1 MLFRSLLCA
10 TLLLAGCG
18 GVAPK
23 IVEKPILVD
32 RPELIVPEVQPAQQ
46 YDFEW
51 IVVTRENFD
60 TVARELESRGQT
72 IVLFA
77 ITPQGYQNLSLS
89 IARIGNRRRRFLA
102 SKSQPTRILSIYR
115 PLKGWQSIYAMQAS
129 TTLPSVCFTRR
140 SIAPGSD
147 ARPPWACGKRSFT
160 FATITPDFA

>member
-1 MLFRSLLCA
+1 MNRLLLCA

-32 RPELIVPEVQPAQQ
+32 RPELIVPEVQPVQQ

-51 IVVTRENFD
+51 IVITRENFD
-60 TVARELESRGQT
+60 SVARDLESRGQT

-89 IARIGNRRRRFLA
+89 IAELRRFIT
-102 SKSQPTRILSIYR
+102 QQ
-115 PLKGWQSIYAMQAS
+115 QSVIVSYK
-129 TTLPSVCFTRR
+129 TYY
-140 SIAPGSD
+140 
-147 ARPPWACGKRSFT
+147 GKKTEEPKAEEKKEEEKKPFWKI
-160 FATITPDFA
+160 F

>member
-1 MLFRSLLCA
+1 MNRLLLCA

-32 RPELIVPEVQPAQQ
+32 RPELIVPEVQPVQQ

-51 IVVTRENFD
+51 IVITRENFD
-60 TVARELESRGQT
+60 SVTRELESRGQT

-89 IARIGNRRRRFLA
+89 IAELRRFIT
-102 SKSQPTRILSIYR
+102 QQ
-115 PLKGWQSIYAMQAS
+115 QSVIVSYK
-129 TTLPSVCFTRR
+129 TYY
-140 SIAPGSD
+140 
-147 ARPPWACGKRSFT
+147 GKKTEEPKVEEKKEEEKKPFWKI
-160 FATITPDFA
+160 F